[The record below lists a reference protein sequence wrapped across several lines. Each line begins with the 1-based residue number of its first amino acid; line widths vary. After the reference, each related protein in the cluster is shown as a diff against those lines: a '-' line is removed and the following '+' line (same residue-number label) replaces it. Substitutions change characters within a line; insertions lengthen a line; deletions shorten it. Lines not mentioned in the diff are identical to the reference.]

1 MKLNNRFI
9 FGILSL
15 LLAAVIA
22 FVALPTIAR
31 QTNGKEEIVRITQP
45 VLKGE
50 QISSENAEVVEV
62 GGYNL
67 PSNIAHQL
75 SDVNGL
81 YATADLAVGDYILT
95 SKISSVPVSS
105 DVALNSIPSGKVAI
119 SLTVKTLASG
129 LSDKLQPGDIIR
141 IYHFLDTA
149 AEVPELRFVKVL
161 SVTDSDGINVDNA
174 KEPTEDEEKQ
184 QSATITVLASP
195 EQAKIITGL
204 ENDGVAHVALISRN
218 NDKLADELLAEQ
230 DKTLQEIYFP
240 ETLIEEE
247 AADAENSDVESEP
260 QETETAES
268 AQSTNETAP
277 SAEKSNQ
284 GRRIFVMGK
293 VITVWGSPGS
303 GKSMFCCILAKAL
316 TRDKRKAIII
326 NADMN
331 VPMLPVWLPEQIIQT
346 NTSIGQVLSSVEID
360 TSLVASHVTVL
371 KNYPFIGMMGY
382 AAGENP
388 LSYPEVKYTMVLQLI
403 HAAAKLV
410 DFVILDCSTSM
421 TNVFTPAAIEA
432 GDVVIRI
439 LTPDLKG
446 INYLKAHQPL
456 LVDERFRFSEHMTF
470 AGLARPFHALDE
482 MGYIIG
488 GFDGLLPYSKEIDR
502 CATEGGMFK
511 AITYCNPKYTA
522 SLNKVLEILEQM
534 ELAEQSEDDAAYECE
549 EDADE

>member
-247 AADAENSDVESEP
+247 AADTAPNSRFLVFFPGHKSCAGFPGNKAWNLEGFLFCMSGQPEIHELQSRP
-260 QETETAES
+260 CIAES
-268 AQSTNETAP
+268 
-277 SAEKSNQ
+277 
-284 GRRIFVMGK
+284 GR
-293 VITVWGSPGS
+293 
-303 GKSMFCCILAKAL
+303 
-316 TRDKRKAIII
+316 
-326 NADMN
+326 
-331 VPMLPVWLPEQIIQT
+331 Q
-346 NTSIGQVLSSVEID
+346 
-360 TSLVASHVTVL
+360 
-371 KNYPFIGMMGY
+371 
-382 AAGENP
+382 
-388 LSYPEVKYTMVLQLI
+388 
-403 HAAAKLV
+403 
-410 DFVILDCSTSM
+410 
-421 TNVFTPAAIEA
+421 NVFLSAYTP
-432 GDVVIRI
+432 
-439 LTPDLKG
+439 
-446 INYLKAHQPL
+446 
-456 LVDERFRFSEHMTF
+456 LVHR
-470 AGLARPFHALDE
+470 L
-482 MGYIIG
+482 
-488 GFDGLLPYSKEIDR
+488 
-502 CATEGGMFK
+502 
-511 AITYCNPKYTA
+511 
-522 SLNKVLEILEQM
+522 
-534 ELAEQSEDDAAYECE
+534 
-549 EDADE
+549 